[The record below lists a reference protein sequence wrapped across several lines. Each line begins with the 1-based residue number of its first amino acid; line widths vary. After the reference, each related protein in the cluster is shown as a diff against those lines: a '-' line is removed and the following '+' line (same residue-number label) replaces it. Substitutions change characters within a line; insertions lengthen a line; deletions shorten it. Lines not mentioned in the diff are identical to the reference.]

1 MRRLGSSE
9 VGMSG
14 ENPPKK
20 IQPEPGKVDNDPIR
34 TAVHEAGHAVVA
46 FVLGRPVH
54 EVSIRPRGRFA
65 GVCKFQK
72 GKGRP
77 TEDHIDR
84 EMQISLAGV
93 AAEIRHL
100 GKADAR
106 GAQTD
111 LIRSMNLAVE
121 RSGSK
126 ERAER
131 LVRRTIDRTL
141 HLLDQPGHWSA
152 VEVILAGLLQHETIS
167 GRAVRHAVEESLKRV

>member
-1 MRRLGSSE
+1 MSE
-9 VGMSG
+9 
-14 ENPPKK
+14 EIPPKK
-20 IQPEPGKVDNDPIR
+20 IPNEAGLVDNDPIR

-46 FVLGRPVH
+46 FVLGRPIH

-111 LIRSMNLAVE
+111 LIRSMNMALE
-121 RSGSK
+121 RTGSK

-131 LVRRTIDRTL
+131 LVRRTIDRAL
-141 HLLDQPGHWSA
+141 HLLDQPGHWNA
-152 VEVILAGLLQHETIS
+152 VEVLLALLIEHETIS
-167 GRAVRHAVEESLKRV
+167 GRAVRHAVEESLKRI

>member
-1 MRRLGSSE
+1 
-9 VGMSG
+9 MSG

-20 IQPEPGKVDNDPIR
+20 IPPGANPVDNDPIR

-72 GKGRP
+72 GKGGP

-100 GKADAR
+100 GRADAR

-111 LIRSMNLAVE
+111 LMRSLEMALDRA
-121 RSGSK
+121 GSR

-131 LVRRTIDRTL
+131 LIKRTIDRTL
-141 HLLDQPGHWSA
+141 NLLEQPGHWVA
-152 VEVILAGLLQHETIS
+152 VELIMAGLLERETIS
-167 GRAVRHAVEESLKRV
+167 GRAVRHTVEESLKRS

>member
-1 MRRLGSSE
+1 
-9 VGMSG
+9 MSG

-20 IQPEPGKVDNDPIR
+20 IQTDHGKVDNDPIR

-131 LVRRTIDRTL
+131 LIRRTIDRTL

-152 VEVILAGLLQHETIS
+152 VEVILARLLEHETI
-167 GRAVRHAVEESLKRV
+167 

>member
-1 MRRLGSSE
+1 MSE
-9 VGMSG
+9 
-14 ENPPKK
+14 EIPPKK
-20 IQPEPGKVDNDPIR
+20 ISTEARKAENDPIR

-65 GVCKFQK
+65 GICKFQK

-100 GKADAR
+100 GKADAQ

-111 LIRSMNLAVE
+111 LLRSLTLAEE
-121 RSGSK
+121 RSGSRD
-126 ERAER
+126 RAER

-141 HLLDQPGHWSA
+141 HLLEQPGHWDA
-152 VEVILAGLLQHETIS
+152 VEAILAGLLAHETLS
-167 GRAVRHAVEESLKRV
+167 GRAVRHAVEEALKRIQE